1 MSFTNFFGI
10 FKWPK
15 PKHKKAEVTE
25 LVEAEKSESI
35 NMAEVEA
42 ANLKD
47 TYLNFEKNQKQKH
60 LEATITCAIKLEEA
74 EKQFRTDNEEN
85 FLELIEII
93 HKLNQ
98 LAASNDVSDATRN
111 AILKFEKQLD
121 RIGDDLHPIYFYS
134 SGTHVGSFRAEAYQG
149 ICKDGE
155 KEYLYIDFDRDL
167 HTKKLTI
174 QYQGYKKPLEITI
187 VKEAEMYKELLE
199 RIATHDLVALK
210 AKILKFMQSV
220 DEQANLDDKK

>member
-15 PKHKKAEVTE
+15 PKHKKADVTE

-85 FLELIEII
+85 FLELIEIV

-134 SGTHVGSFRAEAYQG
+134 SGTHVGSLELKPIRVFV
-149 ICKDGE
+149 KME
-155 KEYLYIDFDRDL
+155 KKNIFILILIETFILRNLLFSIRVIKSLLKLLLLRRQRCIKSFLNALL
-167 HTKKLTI
+167 HMI
-174 QYQGYKKPLEITI
+174 
-187 VKEAEMYKELLE
+187 
-199 RIATHDLVALK
+199 
-210 AKILKFMQSV
+210 
-220 DEQANLDDKK
+220 